1 MKLKKVIDFIL
12 FSNTW
17 ISIGA
22 VSCAAS
28 AFIFYQKPIAI
39 EFLALVFCATFFG
52 YNLQQSSYDEIF
64 DDRKNQSLWISNYG
78 KVTQKLAYIILII
91 SIILVVKIF
100 SWENIL
106 YTIPAFVLV
115 LFYREKRKNTFS
127 FRSIPFFKLFVI
139 ALVWTWTCAILPQL
153 IYFNKVGLYYPTI
166 IFLYII
172 SITIPFDKRDLSYD
186 SKKLKTLPQLI
197 GIKSAYLTSFI
208 IISFLLII
216 AMYFKRNLF
225 CIYLIITILV
235 LIPSY
240 KIRGE
245 YYYLFILDGLLLLF
259 PIFAK

>member
-1 MKLKKVIDFIL
+1 MKKVLDFIL

-22 VSCAAS
+22 VSCASS

-52 YNLQQSSYDEIF
+52 YNLQHSSHDGIF
-64 DDRKNQSLWISNYG
+64 DDRKNQSQWISNYG
-78 KVTQKLAYIILII
+78 KVTQKLAYVILII
-91 SIILVVKIF
+91 SLILVLKIF
-100 SWENIL
+100 SWKNIL
-106 YTIPAFVLV
+106 YTLPALVLV
-115 LFYREKRKNTFS
+115 LFYREKGKNTFS
-127 FRSIPFFKLFVI
+127 FRSIPLFKLFVI

-153 IYFNKVGLYYPTI
+153 IYFNKVGLYYPII
-166 IFLYII
+166 IFFYII

-186 SKKLKTLPQLI
+186 PKRLKTLPQLI
-197 GIKSAYLTSFI
+197 GIKRAYYTSFI
-208 IISFLLII
+208 IISLLLII
-216 AMYFKRNLF
+216 AIYFKRYLF
-225 CIYLIITILV
+225 CIYLIITISV

>member
-52 YNLQQSSYDEIF
+52 YNLQQCSYDEIF

-153 IYFNKVGLYYPTI
+153 I
-166 IFLYII
+166 
-172 SITIPFDKRDLSYD
+172 
-186 SKKLKTLPQLI
+186 

-216 AMYFKRNLF
+216 AMYLKRYLF
-225 CIYLIITILV
+225 CIYLIITIFV

-259 PIFAK
+259 PIFAKWNHQNLKY